1 MWVTQLFS
9 HATAITFGLR
19 VLVTTNGNITYCHS
33 DMTQSLIQKETS
45 KMKLGSVEHK
55 ELFCRSFT
63 ESYREYEPES
73 LPWPDLDDTALSFLR
88 SIPFWEKALN
98 TERQAGAIVSGY
110 AATVSDPILQS
121 AIALQGE
128 EELRHARL
136 LQTLIDRYGIEI
148 PKRQPIQ
155 VPQNIEP
162 VFTRFGFEECL
173 DTFFAYGLF
182 AIAREANVFPESIF
196 TIFDPIIDEET
207 RHIVFFV
214 NWFTYTQIHRG
225 QGFIPLR
232 SAKTLWQYGKA
243 LSNLI
248 AVFGNDDPSK
258 TGFAVTGAD
267 IFTKNLT
274 LEKFLSICLVENQ
287 RRMSKYDP
295 RLLQPQLLPRLA
307 NIALRTLELIP
318 KRKLATVERA
328 SA

>member
-1 MWVTQLFS
+1 
-9 HATAITFGLR
+9 
-19 VLVTTNGNITYCHS
+19 
-33 DMTQSLIQKETS
+33 
-45 KMKLGSVEHK
+45 MKLGSVEHK
-55 ELFCRSFT
+55 ELFCRSFA
-63 ESYREYEPES
+63 ESYREYEPEN
-73 LPWPDLDDTALSFLR
+73 LPWPDLDDTALTLLR
-88 SIPFWEKALN
+88 SIPFWDKALD

-110 AATVSDPILQS
+110 AAMVNDPILQNT
-121 AIALQGE
+121 IALQGK

-136 LQTLIDRYGIEI
+136 LQTLIDRYGIQLPE
-148 PKRQPIQ
+148 RQPIE

-214 NWFTYTQIHRG
+214 NWFTYTQIRRG
-225 QGFIPLR
+225 QGFTPLR
-232 SAKTLWQYGKA
+232 SIKTLWHYGKA

-258 TGFAVTGAD
+258 TGFAVTGTD
-267 IFTKNLT
+267 IFTKDLT
-274 LEKFLSICLVENQ
+274 IEKFLSICLVENQ

-307 NIALRTLELIP
+307 SITLRILELIP
-318 KRKLATVERA
+318 KRKLETVERA

>member
-1 MWVTQLFS
+1 
-9 HATAITFGLR
+9 
-19 VLVTTNGNITYCHS
+19 
-33 DMTQSLIQKETS
+33 
-45 KMKLGSVEHK
+45 MKLGSVEHK
-55 ELFCRSFT
+55 ELFCQSFM
-63 ESYREYEPES
+63 ESYREYEPENF
-73 LPWPDLDDTALSFLR
+73 PWPDLDDTALTLLR
-88 SIPFWEKALN
+88 SIPFWDKALD

-110 AATVSDPILQS
+110 AATVNDPILQN
-121 AIALQGE
+121 AIALQGKE
-128 EELRHARL
+128 ESRHARL
-136 LQTLIDRYGIEI
+136 LQTLIDRYGIEL
-148 PKRQPIQ
+148 PERQPIE

-225 QGFIPLR
+225 QEFTPLR
-232 SAKTLWQYGKA
+232 SVKTLWHYGKA

-258 TGFAVTGAD
+258 TGFAVTGTD
-267 IFTKNLT
+267 IFTKDLT
-274 LEKFLSICLVENQ
+274 IEKFLSICLSENQ

-307 NIALRTLELIP
+307 SIALRILELIP
-318 KRKLATVERA
+318 KRKLETVERA

>member
-1 MWVTQLFS
+1 M
-9 HATAITFGLR
+9 
-19 VLVTTNGNITYCHS
+19 
-33 DMTQSLIQKETS
+33 
-45 KMKLGSVEHK
+45 
-55 ELFCRSFT
+55 
-63 ESYREYEPES
+63 
-73 LPWPDLDDTALSFLR
+73 SFLR
-88 SIPFWEKALN
+88 SIPFWQKALD
-98 TERQAGAIVSGY
+98 TERQAGAVVSGY
-110 AATVSDPILQS
+110 AEKVSDPILQT
-121 AIALQGE
+121 AIALQGK

-136 LQTLIDRYGIEI
+136 LQTLIDRYGIKI
-148 PKRQPIQ
+148 PECQPIQ

-214 NWFTYTQIHRG
+214 NWFTYTQIARG
-225 QGFIPLR
+225 QGFTPLR
-232 SAKTLWQYGKA
+232 SIKTLWHYGKA

-258 TGFAVTGAD
+258 TGFAATGTD
-267 IFTKNLT
+267 IFTKGLT
-274 LEKFLSICLVENQ
+274 IEKFLSICLSENQ

-307 NIALRTLELIP
+307 TIALRTLELIP
-318 KRKLATVERA
+318 KRKLETVERA

>member
-1 MWVTQLFS
+1 MQKGT
-9 HATAITFGLR
+9 
-19 VLVTTNGNITYCHS
+19 S
-33 DMTQSLIQKETS
+33 DMKI
-45 KMKLGSVEHK
+45 GSVEHK
-55 ELFCRSFT
+55 ELFCRSFM
-63 ESYREYEPES
+63 ESYIDYEPEY
-73 LPWPDLDDTALSFLR
+73 LPWPDLDNTALTFLR
-88 SIPFWEKALN
+88 SIPFWEKALDA
-98 TERQAGAIVSGY
+98 ERQAGAIVSGY
-110 AATVSDPILQS
+110 ATTESDRLLQT
-121 AIALQGE
+121 AIALQGK

-136 LQTLIDRYGIEI
+136 LQTLIDRYGIEM
-148 PKRQPIQ
+148 PERQSIQ

-182 AIAREANVFPESIF
+182 AIAREADVFPESIF

-225 QGFIPLR
+225 QGFTPLR
-232 SAKTLWQYGKA
+232 SAKTLWHYGRA

-248 AVFGNDDPSK
+248 AVFGNGDTNK
-258 TGFAVTGAD
+258 TGFAATGTG
-267 IFTKNLT
+267 IFTKDLT
-274 LEKFLSICLVENQ
+274 IEKFLSICLSENQ

-307 NIALRTLELIP
+307 NIALRTLQLIP
-318 KRKLATVERA
+318 KRKLQNIESA

>member
-1 MWVTQLFS
+1 
-9 HATAITFGLR
+9 
-19 VLVTTNGNITYCHS
+19 
-33 DMTQSLIQKETS
+33 MTQSLIQKETS
-45 KMKLGSVEHK
+45 EMKLGSVEHK
-55 ELFCRSFT
+55 ELFCRSFM
-63 ESYREYEPES
+63 ESYREYEPEN

-88 SIPFWEKALN
+88 SIPFWEKALD
-98 TERQAGAIVSGY
+98 TERQVGAIVSGY
-110 AATVSDPILQS
+110 AEKVSDPLLQT
-121 AIALQGE
+121 AIALQGT

-148 PKRQPIQ
+148 PERQPIQ

-214 NWFTYTQIHRG
+214 NWFTYTQISRG

-232 SAKTLWQYGKA
+232 SIKTLWHYGKA

-248 AVFGNDDPSK
+248 AVFGNADSSR
-258 TGFAVTGAD
+258 TGFAATGTD
-267 IFTKNLT
+267 IFTKDLT
-274 LEKFLSICLVENQ
+274 ITKFLSICLSENQ

-307 NIALRTLELIP
+307 SVALRTFELIP
-318 KRKLATVERA
+318 KRKLETVERA

>member
-1 MWVTQLFS
+1 
-9 HATAITFGLR
+9 
-19 VLVTTNGNITYCHS
+19 
-33 DMTQSLIQKETS
+33 
-45 KMKLGSVEHK
+45 MKLGSVEHK
-55 ELFCRSFT
+55 ELFCQSFM
-63 ESYREYEPES
+63 ESYREYEPEN
-73 LPWPDLDDTALSFLR
+73 LPWPDLDDTALTLLR
-88 SIPFWEKALN
+88 SIPFWDKALD

-110 AATVSDPILQS
+110 AAMVNDPILQNT
-121 AIALQGE
+121 IALQGK

-136 LQTLIDRYGIEI
+136 LQTLIDRYGIQI
-148 PKRQPIQ
+148 PERQPIE

-162 VFTRFGFEECL
+162 IFTRFGFEECQ

-182 AIAREANVFPESIF
+182 AIARESNVFPESIF

-225 QGFIPLR
+225 QGFTPLR
-232 SAKTLWQYGKA
+232 SIKTLWHYGKA

-258 TGFAVTGAD
+258 TGFAVTGTD
-267 IFTKNLT
+267 IFTKDLT
-274 LEKFLSICLVENQ
+274 IEKFLSICLSENQ

-295 RLLQPQLLPRLA
+295 RLLKPQLLPRLA
-307 NIALRTLELIP
+307 SIALRILELIP
-318 KRKLATVERA
+318 KRKLETVERA

>member
-1 MWVTQLFS
+1 M
-9 HATAITFGLR
+9 
-19 VLVTTNGNITYCHS
+19 
-33 DMTQSLIQKETS
+33 DME
-45 KMKLGSVEHK
+45 
-55 ELFCRSFT
+55 
-63 ESYREYEPES
+63 RE
-73 LPWPDLDDTALSFLR
+73 
-88 SIPFWEKALN
+88 
-98 TERQAGAIVSGY
+98 AGALVSGY
-110 AATVSDPILQS
+110 AATVTDPVLQE
-121 AIALQGE
+121 AIALQGKE
-128 EELRHARL
+128 ESRHAHL
-136 LQTLIDRYGIEI
+136 LNTLVNRYGIEI
-148 PKRQPIQ
+148 QERPSVQI
-155 VPQNIEP
+155 PQNIEP
-162 VFTRFGFEECL
+162 AFTSFGFGECL
-173 DTFFAYGLF
+173 DSFFAFGLF
-182 AIAREANVFPESIF
+182 AIAREANIFPESIF

-214 NWFTYTQIHRG
+214 NWFTYTQIDRG

-318 KRKLATVERA
+318 KRKLQNIESERA